1 MAIDRI
7 RGNLSTQARLSGN
20 LYRSGGGGSTVTIE
34 PVYNSGIKI
43 VDYSIDE
50 DPGEIFIPN
59 YPEIDNL
66 YDMTWT
72 KIIDIMGGAFSSYT
86 DVSSYKYFV
95 VVYSYNGVSHE
106 PYIYKISDLDKLLSI
121 TGDTSV
127 GIGYQWRLGAD
138 SDFFGIYYRNDKTL
152 SIAATYSGI
161 RALAYGVS

>member
-1 MAIDRI
+1 MGIRCDLSSSGNM
-7 RGNLSTQARLSGN
+7 RGNM
-20 LYRSGGGGSTVTIE
+20 YRGIGGGSDVEIT
-34 PVYNSGIKI
+34 PSYNSGIKI
-43 VDYSIDE
+43 ADYSIDGE
-50 DPGEIFIPN
+50 EGEIYIPD

-72 KIIDIMGGAFSSYT
+72 NVIDVMGGAFSSYV
-86 DVSSYKYFV
+86 DVSSYKYFA

-106 PYIYKISDLDKLLSI
+106 PYIYKISDLDKLLAV

-138 SDFFGIYYRNDKTL
+138 SDFFGIYYKNDQTL

-161 RALAYGVS
+161 RALAYGIA